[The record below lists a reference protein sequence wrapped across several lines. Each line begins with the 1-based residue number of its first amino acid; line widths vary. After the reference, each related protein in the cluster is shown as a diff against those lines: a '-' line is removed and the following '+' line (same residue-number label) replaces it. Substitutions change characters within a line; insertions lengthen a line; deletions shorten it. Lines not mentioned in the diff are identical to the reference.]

1 MSKIVFIDPEENI
14 LAVVHPTGEVPI
26 EELAQRVVPAGV
38 SYQIVDDDTIPSDRT
53 FRDAWVNNGS
63 TVSEDLEKS
72 KQIGHQ
78 YRRDKR
84 AKEFAPHDEVIA
96 KQVPGADAD
105 AAEAARADIRAKYA
119 TMQTEIDA
127 ATTTAEIKT
136 ALDL

>member
-1 MSKIVFIDPEENI
+1 MSKIVYIDPEENI